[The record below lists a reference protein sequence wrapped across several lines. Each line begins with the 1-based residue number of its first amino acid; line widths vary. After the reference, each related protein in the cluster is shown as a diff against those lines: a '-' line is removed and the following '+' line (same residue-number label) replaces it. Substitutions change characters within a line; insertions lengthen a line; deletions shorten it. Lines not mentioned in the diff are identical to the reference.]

1 MKILL
6 YFSLKLVDMEIKY
19 IFLFY
24 FKQRFFI
31 LFYFKQRL
39 FQFYVFLDFRF
50 YPLHGFFMSI
60 KRVDYRYFQ
69 AISSTSVWSFLSL
82 CKKVSNLEALRI
94 HIPIWIYSVAYVY
107 HFDKHLQTHLVH
119 FFFLHVCIL
128 NSTDGTLSS
137 CTGMSLTILKIL
149 SFVFRIKFLHPLLL
163 SYNPDTGIKDP
174 HFKL

>member
-82 CKKVSNLEALRI
+82 SKKVSNLEALRI

-119 FFFLHVCIL
+119 FFF
-128 NSTDGTLSS
+128 SS
-137 CTGMSLTILKIL
+137 CLHSKFYRRDIIFMYRNVSYYLKDTEFCFQNKVFA
-149 SFVFRIKFLHPLLL
+149 SFASVL
-163 SYNPDTGIKDP
+163 
-174 HFKL
+174 